1 MPFLD
6 EIPQNMLSEAVGIT
20 ITLVVCE
27 LQTQLLSPLKCF
39 KEFDLAE
46 LEVKH
51 VLIL

>member
-1 MPFLD
+1 MSFLE
-6 EIPQNMLSEAVGIT
+6 EISQNMLSEAVGIT

-27 LQTQLLSPLKCF
+27 LQTVPLKCF
-39 KEFDLAE
+39 KELDLAE